1 LAAAPASCRYPLTRF
16 SKFPTKND
24 KTFMGQAQLAVI
36 TSRKI
41 TPANL
46 IIDGCV
52 HTHTATDLVAM
63 PVLISSGLD
72 NETALCANEIPLRW
86 SCTHELQ
93 IYSY

>member
-1 LAAAPASCRYPLTRF
+1 
-16 SKFPTKND
+16 
-24 KTFMGQAQLAVI
+24 MGQAQLAVI
-36 TSRKI
+36 RSRKI

-52 HTHTATDLVAM
+52 HTHTATALVAM
-63 PVLISSGLD
+63 LMLISSGLD